1 MRGIRSQL
9 RRNAHF
15 PRPAEPSTA
24 IPIPSD
30 EWAMQPRK
38 KMSGPFKPT
47 NTLAGP
53 GPGAASTA
61 TTPRKRTAPT
71 YSRSSHQPVFRKLAT
86 ETRIGDNVVAQH
98 QSGYFDEPVSKR
110 QKTSIKSP
118 PRDASRRGS
127 GMSTASKPDGWFNR
141 DVAPEKATTLAE
153 RPKQIITIDS
163 QDSAID
169 DIFNSSKE
177 VRATDDLLFPRR
189 HKKRKPHP
197 NRSGSSSQ
205 NDQESVLSLPQ
216 STQSHS
222 IEPKTKRAAQDD
234 IEFVES
240 RPARKARIANP
251 GRRDHISSRISQSS
265 PVRPSPQ
272 SKGSIQVPSVFETG
286 FQDQGK
292 AQNRAQKN
300 HSQRAAATE
309 SIIRPRA
316 LSDVTPRL
324 SETFTRD
331 TTTSHNTGA
340 RLVDKM
346 LKSSVKTRLAV
357 EAIDGSEDELA
368 GDHWAD
374 TKKASQAPRKKVDPS
389 KVKGMVRQPS
399 PGDIKPTPFTKS
411 SRATKSLGPVVKDSE
426 QEADEE
432 EEEGEFI
439 PLKKLKM
446 NSKEFDDRN
455 MGFMYLPGE
464 KAFALKIG
472 EKSLR
477 NPSQQTP
484 WRLTSNNARML
495 HFSSNASLKM
505 VLTGSKDDF
514 VQGKICLEFYSSHN
528 LQAFLEGIMEMTGER
543 VRITDVEKE

>member
-9 RRNAHF
+9 RRDAHF

-24 IPIPSD
+24 IAIPLD

-61 TTPRKRTAPT
+61 TTPRKRAAPT
-71 YSRSSHQPVFRKLAT
+71 YSRSSQQPVFRKLAT

-98 QSGYFDEPVSKR
+98 QSGYFE
-110 QKTSIKSP
+110 SP

-127 GMSTASKPDGWFNR
+127 GMSTASKSDDWFNR
-141 DVAPEKATTLAE
+141 DVAPEKAATLAE

-177 VRATDDLLFPRR
+177 VRATDDLLLPKR

-205 NDQESVLSLPQ
+205 NDQESVFSLPP

-222 IEPKTKRAAQDD
+222 VEPKTKRAAQDD

-240 RPARKARIANP
+240 RPALKARTANP
-251 GRRDHISSRISQSS
+251 GRRDHVPTRVSHSS

-272 SKGSIQVPSVFETG
+272 ARGPIQVPSVFETR
-286 FQDQGK
+286 FQDQGN

-300 HSQRAAATE
+300 YSQKGTATE

-316 LSDVTPRL
+316 LSDVSPRL
-324 SETFTRD
+324 SDTFTRD
-331 TTTSHNTGA
+331 KTTSHNTGV
-340 RLVDKM
+340 RLVDRM

-374 TKKASQAPRKKVDPS
+374 NKKASQAPRRKVDQS
-389 KVKGMVRQPS
+389 KLKAMVRQPS
-399 PGDIKPTPFTKS
+399 PGDIKPTTFTKS
-411 SRATKSLGPVVKDSE
+411 SRATKSLGPVVEDSE

-432 EEEGEFI
+432 DEEGEFV

-446 NSKEFDDRN
+446 NFKEYDDRN
-455 MGFMYLPGE
+455 MGFMYLPKE
-464 KAFALKIG
+464 KAFTLKIG

-514 VQGKICLEFYSSHN
+514 VRGKICLEFYSSEN
-528 LQAFLEGIMEMTGER
+528 LQAFLEGIVEMTGER